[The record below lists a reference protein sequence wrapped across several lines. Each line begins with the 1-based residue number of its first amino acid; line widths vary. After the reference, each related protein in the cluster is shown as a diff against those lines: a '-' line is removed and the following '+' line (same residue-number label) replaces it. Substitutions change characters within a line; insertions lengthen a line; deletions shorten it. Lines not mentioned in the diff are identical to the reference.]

1 MRMTAP
7 ILALAVLAAGCT
19 QRSDTIG
26 AMPVSPSEYEGASC
40 TQLSALM
47 ASEKDRL
54 EELSRL
60 QDEEIVG
67 DFRVMGANLGAVAA
81 QGAGNQENAIAY
93 AKGKVNA
100 IDIAMRHNGCAR

>member
-19 QRSDTIG
+19 QCSETIG
-26 AMPVSPSEYEGASC
+26 AMPVSPGEYEGASC
-40 TQLSALM
+40 AQLASLM
-47 ASEKDRL
+47 VSEKDRL

-81 QGAGNQENAIAY
+81 EGAGNQENAIAY

-100 IDIAMRHNGCAR
+100 IDIAMRRKGCAM